1 MNNKKLNNLHRA
13 RRRMGKDG
21 QLKLMYK
28 LQDGMISPS
37 VIIFWTYKIRAEYK
51 RRGKQIWN

>member
-21 QLKLMYK
+21 ELKLMYK

-51 RRGKQIWN
+51 RMGK